1 MTRPLSLDFNVVP
14 IYLDYK
20 EINERLSNYNS
31 EYEDGKEDTDK
42 INIVFKMYDFVKRLA
57 HEELVQGLK
66 LVKNTDID
74 YYQKVIAQYDNSSF
88 SA

>member
-1 MTRPLSLDFNVVP
+1 MR
-14 IYLDYK
+14 
-20 EINERLSNYNS
+20 
-31 EYEDGKEDTDK
+31 
-42 INIVFKMYDFVKRLA
+42 
-57 HEELVQGLK
+57 ELVQGLK